1 MQYFLA
7 SLLIILLSSPV
18 DAQVLDP
25 KEKGMNILVVEDA
38 KEDIPDTAQA
48 TDKEK
53 TTVETDINSLKTDHP
68 FNLSSTEPL
77 SPEKS
82 LIPLKY
88 LKDWPYLNEIKSGS
102 DTRVQKALDAVEA
115 DLGKVPPTALFYA
128 AQAYLERDQKEK
140 AAILYYMAQLR
151 ARFDFQR
158 FPVLG
163 NGIEKPQNNMTALSL
178 LVGEKISPWVLS
190 NPKRMSRIFDLVE
203 ETDLAV
209 PYDYLPSFKIPAKT
223 APEET
228 WPELLKQARDDYFT
242 KTHELRKALSS
253 VKR

>member
-1 MQYFLA
+1 M
-7 SLLIILLSSPV
+7 
-18 DAQVLDP
+18 DAQILDP
-25 KEKGMNILVVEDA
+25 KEKGMNVLVVPDA
-38 KEDIPDTAQA
+38 KEVTPATSKEANKEETSKTAEVV
-48 TDKEK
+48 TTSK
-53 TTVETDINSLKTDHP
+53 TNHP
-68 FNLSSTEPL
+68 FNLASTEPL

-82 LIPLKY
+82 LTPLKD

-102 DTRVQKALDAVEA
+102 DTRAQKALDAVES

-128 AQAYLERDQKEK
+128 AQAYIGRDQKEK

-158 FPVLG
+158 FPVIG

-209 PYDYLPSFKIPAKT
+209 PYDYLPSFKLPVKT

-242 KTHELRKALSS
+242 KTHELRKALSN